1 MQRKL
6 YFLFFVYLVSC
17 GNPIREYKL
26 DSPMVIDQVLNQS
39 TEMMVHDVSNPPL
52 ATRFYAYVCLAG
64 YQSLSAF
71 EMQPKKWLDSLNG
84 YSPFSGLII
93 KQADPGLSA
102 VLSMAQVSAAIQPSG
117 NIMREWIA
125 KFRDSIVSAGCPEAV
140 YDSSLK
146 MADNISRHII
156 DYAKKDGYSK
166 LTALPRFSPG
176 KSPGQWYP
184 TPPGYFPAV
193 EPYFSRIRPFT
204 IDTADLAQYEIPAPA
219 PYSTEKGSLFY
230 QSALAVFEADQQRTQ
245 RDIAA
250 FWDCNPFALSE
261 NGHLLIGL
269 KKISPGAHWMGIA
282 GIAAQNL
289 NLGFAESVQLRTVLS
304 VCMMDAFWLCW
315 REKYRTNRIRPETA
329 IRKLIDPSWKPF
341 LQTPPFPEYPSGH
354 SVVSSAAAEVLTSL
368 LGENIAYT
376 DTVER
381 RYGIPDRTYQSF
393 QQAAA
398 EASMSRFAGGIHFMD
413 AIVNGQ
419 KLGKTLGNS
428 GLRKLGYKQ

>member
-1 MQRKL
+1 MKRGV
-6 YFLFFVYLVSC
+6 YFLLFIYLVSC
-17 GNPIREYKL
+17 GKSNKDFKL
-26 DSPMVIDQVLNQS
+26 DNPVIIDQVLNQC

-64 YQSLSAF
+64 YQTLAAF
-71 EMQPKKWLDSLNG
+71 ELQPENWLDSLNG
-84 YSPFSGLII
+84 YTSYAGVKIA
-93 KQADPGLSA
+93 QADPGLSTA
-102 VLSMAQVSAAIQPSG
+102 LSMAQVSAGIQPSG
-117 NIMREWIA
+117 NIMREWMSEF
-125 KFRDSIVSAGCPEAV
+125 KDSIISVGCSDAV

-146 MADNISRHII
+146 MADIVARHII
-156 DYAKKDGYSK
+156 DYAQKDGYSK
-166 LTALPRFSPG
+166 LTALQRFSPG

-204 IDTADLAQYEIPAPA
+204 IDTFDLGKYDIPAPA
-219 PYSTEKGSLFY
+219 VYSTDKGSAFF
-230 QSALAVFEADQQRTQ
+230 QSALAVYKADQQRLQ

-269 KKISPGAHWMGIA
+269 KKISPGAHWMGIS
-282 GIAAQNL
+282 GIAAQQL
-289 NLGFAESVQLRTVLS
+289 KLGFAESMQLRTILS

-354 SVVSSAAAEVLTSL
+354 SVVSSTAAEVLTFL
-368 LGENIAYT
+368 LGDNIAYT

-381 RYGIPDRTYQSF
+381 RYGIPDRTYKSF
-393 QQAAA
+393 HQAAS
-398 EASMSRFAGGIHFMD
+398 EASISRFAGGIHFMD

-419 KLGKTLGNS
+419 QLGKTMGNS
-428 GLRKLGYKQ
+428 GLRKLGLK